1 MPETIYQRPA
11 DYELEHEGDRD
22 VAFYQQLTSRLR
34 PGRVLELACGNGRLT
49 VPLAEALPANAAIV
63 GVELNEHMLAD
74 AQRKRR
80 DSHARASLRFEP
92 GDMRTWRSNA
102 PFDLVLIG
110 CSSIT
115 HLLTLDERLA
125 VWRAAFGHLVP
136 GGRFVIDITMPDLG
150 ACADS
155 QRTPPRAFT
164 TVDLDQTDPE
174 TGARL
179 VRQRTFR
186 YDTLTQRA
194 DIQFLYDK
202 FEDQRHASRYISDF
216 PSHVYFP
223 QELTL
228 LFLVAGFTVESIWGD
243 YRFRPATSR
252 SHEIV
257 MIGVRP

>member
-1 MPETIYQRPA
+1 MSEAIYQRPA

-22 VAFYQQLTSRLR
+22 VDFYVDLLSRLR
-34 PGRVLELACGNGRLT
+34 PSRVLEFACGNGRLT
-49 VPLAEALPANAAIV
+49 LPLAESMPATAAIV
-63 GVELNEHMLAD
+63 GVELNEEMLAD
-74 AQRKRR
+74 ARRKHRE
-80 DSHARASLRFEP
+80 SQVQARLRFEH
-92 GDMRTWRSNA
+92 GDMRTWQSRE

-125 VWRAAFGHLVP
+125 LWRAAFGHLVP

-150 ACADS
+150 ACAES
-155 QRTPPRAFT
+155 QRTPPRALT
-164 TVDLDQTDPE
+164 SVDLDQTDSA

-186 YDTLTQRA
+186 YDMLTQRA

-202 FEDQRHASRYISDF
+202 FEGEQHASRYISDF

-223 QELTL
+223 DELTL
-228 LFLVAGFTVESIWGD
+228 LFLVAGFTVESMWGD
-243 YRFRPATSR
+243 YRYVPATSR
-252 SHEIV
+252 SREIV
-257 MIGVRP
+257 MSGVRP